1 MKVVIIIISILYGFN
16 VFAHGLKAVKSNGEL
31 VYTNSTNFFQKA
43 IELSKKHNYSKE
55 HVTRLIK
62 KIAND
67 EGVDYRLVY
76 SIASTESDLNNNA
89 VSSKGAVG
97 VMQLMK
103 KTAASYGVKNRNNVE
118 ENIRGGVKFLK
129 HLIAKYRTIKLA
141 VAAYNAGE
149 TAVDRYKKVPPYSE
163 TKHYVTKV
171 LKKYGNYT
179 HSMGRSLMRVGNTY
193 TNTGALW

>member
-1 MKVVIIIISILYGFN
+1 MKIVIVVVSVLYGFN
-16 VFAHGLKAVKSNGEL
+16 VFSCGLKAVNNNGEL

-43 IELSKKHNYSKE
+43 LILSKKYNYSKE
-55 HVTRLIK
+55 HVARLIK

-67 EGVDYRLVY
+67 EGVDYRLIY
-76 SIASTESDLNNNA
+76 SIASTESDFNSGA

-103 KTAASYGVKNRNNVE
+103 RTAASYGVKNINNVK

-129 HLIAKYRTIKLA
+129 HLITKYNDIKLA
-141 VAAYNAGE
+141 AAAYNAGE
-149 TAVDRYKKVPPYSE
+149 TAVDKYNGVPPYDE
-163 TKHYVTKV
+163 TKHYVAKV
-171 LKKYGNYT
+171 LRRYKNYT
-179 HSMGRSLMRVGNTY
+179 HSIGRPLIRIGNTY